1 MWCIPLLRRRTEPSS
16 LVAVF
21 VACSA
26 VSQRGQSPDE
36 WPDTDTPQRLFRADG
51 QDCARHPLPFLFMQT
66 ELKVEAQVR
75 PKWGKNRREDNP
87 SLNFSVPVA
96 RTSQPFFNVHPY
108 NPVINPCLQ
117 QDSLNV
123 KSTQI
128 ERQQTIHVV
137 CTDRWVK
144 MQRSEVARGIN
155 YVLLSDTAAKA
166 VDGSTVFFGNIF
178 SMVYSPVTIWYTA
191 VKYLHAALR
200 TRSST

>member
-1 MWCIPLLRRRTEPSS
+1 VHPVVTSSHRAEFLGRRVCCLLGCKSTWTIARRVAGYRYSAALVPS
-16 LVAVF
+16 
-21 VACSA
+21 
-26 VSQRGQSPDE
+26 R
-36 WPDTDTPQRLFRADG
+36 WTRL
-51 QDCARHPLPFLFMQT
+51 CET
-66 ELKVEAQVR
+66 SS
-75 PKWGKNRREDNP
+75 P